1 MTDTKKEEQ
10 PVVIAEA
17 LINTA
22 VTLGQEQQ
30 MRLVELLGHME
41 IAKLE
46 VFSRNIMKA
55 AAAQASSP
63 AEGGDKPEQE
73 DASQDGDV
81 DKA

>member
-1 MTDTKKEEQ
+1 MTEEKKETK

-22 VTLGQEQQ
+22 VTLGQKQE

-46 VFSRNIMKA
+46 VFSRNIQ
-55 AAAQASSP
+55 AAAQAAVP
-63 AEGGDKPEQE
+63 AEGDDKPEQE
-73 DASQDGDV
+73 ASSQDASE

>member
-1 MTDTKKEEQ
+1 MTEEKKTEQ

-22 VTLGQEQQ
+22 VQLGQEQG

-46 VFSRNIMKA
+46 VFSRNIQA
-55 AAAQASSP
+55 AAAQAAAP
-63 AEGGDKPEQE
+63 AEGDGKPEQE
-73 DASQDGDV
+73 DASLDGDG

>member
-1 MTDTKKEEQ
+1 MTEENKETK

-22 VTLGQEQQ
+22 VTLGQEQE

-46 VFSRNIMKA
+46 VFSRNIQA
-55 AAAQASSP
+55 AAAQAAVP
-63 AEGGDKPEQE
+63 AEGDDKPEQE
-73 DASQDGDV
+73 ASSQDASE